1 MFLSGITITFGVD
14 TAHVEPVSRFWA
26 DQQLLKVPS
35 SSFILNSAAA
45 ASQWWKIQKDS
56 LGLQTKSM
64 LALWLQPSAKKNKN
78 KKRHWASCS
87 IFHVIRSLIALLRR
101 VSLPLVTSQCRFFSR
116 AVTDGLG
123 LFISLLNSMKIT
135 GQRLFLFIYFTRAL
149 ELEHLTFRFRLTAA
163 KSVFWS
169 IQPKIWRCRRRVSP
183 ASAAPVCFLS
193 GIFACYF
200 GSKAGRDLKPFDPHR
215 GCRAL

>member
-101 VSLPLVTSQCRFFSR
+101 VSLPLVTSQCRFFFQSCDR
-116 AVTDGLG
+116 WSGTFHFFIEFNEDHRTAVV
-123 LFISLLNSMKIT
+123 
-135 GQRLFLFIYFTRAL
+135 FIYFFYTSIGTG
-149 ELEHLTFRFRLTAA
+149 TFNLQ
-163 KSVFWS
+163 
-169 IQPKIWRCRRRVSP
+169 I
-183 ASAAPVCFLS
+183 
-193 GIFACYF
+193 
-200 GSKAGRDLKPFDPHR
+200 
-215 GCRAL
+215 